1 MITSLF
7 LFAGLAFADP
17 KEQLQEASL
26 KMEAATKKQC
36 DCRFDFSSQIETR
49 SSLDKICDAKIK
61 PQTANLDAAKIL
73 QLYQKIHAAYVQFL
87 SNSKELSAEQ
97 KEALLQRLQKI
108 PQPEIKFCDPMDI
121 SYDNLENKI
130 SGCISKD
137 QSLLQLGLILS
148 HELGHAIGPCAY
160 HASWS
165 PFKLTKM
172 GNTLSYSKPM
182 DYKSS
187 LNEYPFKKMLSCQPD
202 EITKLQLT
210 NQVRNEAWNVM
221 CARTKQEELFADL
234 IGSSVYADVL
244 KAQGGIE
251 SEQFLELA
259 KTLCPSKGP
268 VREVRIEN
276 GQSKVTE
283 RIDWLE
289 PAGYPQT
296 DIRLTALYQ
305 AFSHKTVI
313 SPKKDL
319 FFNPSTSLKG
329 CFQ

>member
-1 MITSLF
+1 
-7 LFAGLAFADP
+7 
-17 KEQLQEASL
+17 
-26 KMEAATKKQC
+26 
-36 DCRFDFSSQIETR
+36 
-49 SSLDKICDAKIK
+49 
-61 PQTANLDAAKIL
+61 
-73 QLYQKIHAAYVQFL
+73 
-87 SNSKELSAEQ
+87 
-97 KEALLQRLQKI
+97 
-108 PQPEIKFCDPMDI
+108 
-121 SYDNLENKI
+121 
-130 SGCISKD
+130 
-137 QSLLQLGLILS
+137 
-148 HELGHAIGPCAY
+148 
-160 HASWS
+160 
-165 PFKLTKM
+165 
-172 GNTLSYSKPM
+172 M